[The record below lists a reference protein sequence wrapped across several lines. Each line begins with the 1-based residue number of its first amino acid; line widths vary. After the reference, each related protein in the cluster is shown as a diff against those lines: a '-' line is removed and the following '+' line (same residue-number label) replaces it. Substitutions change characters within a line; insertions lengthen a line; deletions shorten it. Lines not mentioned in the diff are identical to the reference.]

1 MTNPLATTAPP
12 AEKRSLNVIFSA
24 LMLVLFLAA
33 LDQTIVST
41 ALPRITSDLGGLNE
55 LSWVV
60 TAYLLTATASTP
72 LWGKLSDM
80 YGRKL
85 TLQVS
90 IIIFLIGS
98 ALAGA
103 SQNMWELIVTRGLQ
117 GLGGGGL
124 MVLVMAVVADLV
136 SPRERGRYTG
146 LFGAVFGLSSVLGPL
161 LGGFFTE
168 HLSWRWIFYI
178 NLPIG
183 IAAIFILGA
192 VLHLPVH
199 HEKKKIDW
207 IGAGLLVASVTS
219 LLLVAVWGGSQYAW
233 GSTTIIGLGI
243 FGVVTGLLFVWNEL
257 VVAEPIVPMRLFK
270 NEVFTVTSLI
280 GFVVGFAMFGTIV
293 YLSIYMQ
300 VVRGLSPTIAGLQLL
315 PLMLGLLVFSIV
327 SGRLITRWGR
337 YKIFPIVG
345 TSLATIGLFMM
356 AHLGLTT
363 PYWYIALSA
372 LVLGAGL
379 GNVMQVLILAVQ
391 NSVKVT
397 EIGVATSGST
407 FFRSIGG
414 SFGTAIFGAVL
425 AHKLNHE
432 IARLLPPNVHL
443 PTGGVTKSLSAIGS
457 LPPALQ
463 HDVLQAF
470 ANAVDFTFL
479 VAVPVMGVAVI
490 LSFFIKE
497 HPLRTNSGVDVNR
510 SEDAAHSLMDAAPV
524 AIPVPDNMPHAG
536 TSDGSNAERESSDNR
551 PAS

>member
-1 MTNPLATTAPP
+1 MTNLSLPETPATD
-12 AEKRSLNVIFSA
+12 KRSLNVIFSA
-24 LMLVLFLAA
+24 LMLVLFLAS

-41 ALPRITSDLGGLNE
+41 ALPTITSDLGGLNE

-60 TAYLLTATASTP
+60 TAYLLAATASTP

-80 YGRKL
+80 YGRKS

-90 IIIFLIGS
+90 IIIFLVGS

-103 SQNMWELIVTRGLQ
+103 SQNMTELIATRALQ

-146 LFGAVFGLSSVLGPL
+146 LFGAVFGISSVIGPL

-178 NLPIG
+178 NIPIG

-192 VLHLPVH
+192 VLHIPVH
-199 HEKKKIDW
+199 HEKKRIDW
-207 IGAGLLVASVTS
+207 VGAGLLVASVTS
-219 LLLVAVWGGSQYAW
+219 LLLVTVWGGTQYAW
-233 GSTTIIGLGI
+233 GSSTILGLI
-243 FGVVTGLLFVWNEL
+243 AFGVVTGVLFVWNEL
-257 VVAEPIVPMRLFK
+257 RVDEPIVPMRMFR
-270 NEVFTVTSLI
+270 NEVFTVTSMI

-300 VVRGLSPTIAGLQLL
+300 VVRGLSPTAAGLQLL
-315 PLMLGLLVFSIV
+315 PLMLGLLFFSIL
-327 SGRLITRWGR
+327 SGRLISRWGR
-337 YKIFPIVG
+337 YKIFPVVG
-345 TSLATIGLFMM
+345 TLLATLGLYMM
-356 AHLGLTT
+356 SHLGLHS

-372 LVLGAGL
+372 LILGAGL
-379 GNVMQVLILAVQ
+379 GNVMQVLVLAVQ

-414 SFGTAIFGAVL
+414 SFGTAIFGAIL
-425 AHKLNHE
+425 AHKLARE
-432 IARLLPPNVHL
+432 ITKLLPPGVKL
-443 PTGGVTKSLSAIGS
+443 PSGGVTQSIGAITS
-457 LPPALQ
+457 LPAELQ
-463 HDVLQAF
+463 ILVKQAF

-479 VAVPVMGVAVI
+479 VAVPIMFIAFI
-490 LSFFIKE
+490 LTLFIKE
-497 HPLRTNSGVDVNR
+497 HPLRTNSGVDLKR
-510 SEDAAHSLMDAAPV
+510 SEDIAHSLMNDAPV
-524 AIPVPDNMPHAG
+524 SIPMPDNMPHAG
-536 TSDGSNAERESSDNR
+536 LSDASNVSKTD
-551 PAS
+551 

>member
-1 MTNPLATTAPP
+1 MPDTPATN
-12 AEKRSLNVIFSA
+12 KRSLNVIFSA
-24 LMLVLFLAA
+24 LMLVLFLAS

-41 ALPRITSDLGGLNE
+41 ALPTITSDLGGLNE

-80 YGRKL
+80 YGRKV
-85 TLQVS
+85 TLQAS

-103 SQNMWELIVTRGLQ
+103 SQNMWELIATRALQ

-146 LFGAVFGLSSVLGPL
+146 LFGAVFGISSILGPL

-183 IAAIFILGA
+183 IAAVFILGA
-192 VLHLPVH
+192 VLHLPPH

-207 IGAGLLVASVTS
+207 LGAGLLVASVTS
-219 LLLVAVWGGSQYAW
+219 LLLVTVWGGSQYAW
-233 GSTTIIGLGI
+233 GSPTIIGLLVAGI
-243 FGVVTGLLFVWNEL
+243 VTGLLFVFQEL
-257 VVAEPIVPMRLFK
+257 RVDEPIVPMRLFK

-300 VVRGLSPTIAGLQLL
+300 VVRNLSPTDAGLQLL
-315 PLMLGLLVFSIV
+315 PLMLGMLVFSIL
-327 SGRLITRWGR
+327 SGRLIARWGR

-345 TSLATIGLFMM
+345 TILATLGLYMM
-356 AHLGLTT
+356 SHLGLHS

-372 LVLGAGL
+372 LILGAGL
-379 GNVMQVLILAVQ
+379 GNVMQVLVLAVQ
-391 NSVKVT
+391 NSVKPN

-414 SFGTAIFGAVL
+414 SFGTAVFGAIL
-425 AHKLNHE
+425 THKLAHE
-432 IARLLPPNVHL
+432 IAKVVPPGVKI
-443 PTGGVTKSLSAIGS
+443 PSGGITSSIGS
-457 LPPALQ
+457 IHSLPEPIHQL
-463 HDVLQAF
+463 VLQAF

-479 VAVPVMGVAVI
+479 VAVPIMGVAVI
-490 LSFFIKE
+490 LTFFIKE
-497 HPLRTNSGVDVNR
+497 KPLRTNAGVDVKR
-510 SEDAAHSLMDAAPV
+510 SEDIAHSLMNDAPV
-524 AIPVPDNMPHAG
+524 AVPVPDNMPHAG
-536 TSDGSNAERESSDNR
+536 ISDESNAQRVE
-551 PAS
+551 

>member
-1 MTNPLATTAPP
+1 MTNPSAPATP
-12 AEKRSLNVIFSA
+12 ATDKRSLNVIFSA

-41 ALPRITSDLGGLNE
+41 ALPTITSDLGGLNE

-60 TAYLLTATASTP
+60 TAYLLASTASTP

-80 YGRKL
+80 YGRKS
-85 TLQVS
+85 TLQAS

-103 SQNMWELIVTRGLQ
+103 SQNMWELIATRALQ

-146 LFGAVFGLSSVLGPL
+146 LFGAVFGVSSILGPL

-178 NLPIG
+178 NIPIG
-183 IAAIFILGA
+183 IAAIFIIGA

-207 IGAGLLVASVTS
+207 VGAGLLVASVTS
-219 LLLVAVWGGSQYAW
+219 LLLVTVWGGTQYAW
-233 GSTTIIGLGI
+233 GSTTILGLI
-243 FGVVTGLLFVWNEL
+243 AFGVITGALFVWNEL
-257 VVAEPIVPMRLFK
+257 RVDEPIVPMRLFR
-270 NEVFTVTSLI
+270 NEVFTVTSLV

-300 VVRGLSPTIAGLQLL
+300 VVRGLSPTAAGLQLL
-315 PLMLGLLVFSIV
+315 PLMLGMLFFSIV
-327 SGRLITRWGR
+327 SGRLISRWGR

-345 TSLATIGLFMM
+345 TLLATLGLYMM
-356 AHLGLTT
+356 SHLGLTS

-372 LVLGAGL
+372 LILGAGL
-379 GNVMQVLILAVQ
+379 GNVMQVLVLAVQ

-414 SFGTAIFGAVL
+414 SFGTAVFGAILTHKL
-425 AHKLNHE
+425 AHE
-432 IARLLPPNVHL
+432 ITKLLPPGVKL
-443 PTGGVTKSLSAIGS
+443 PSGGVTQSIGAITA

-463 HDVLQAF
+463 ELVKQAF

-479 VAVPVMGVAVI
+479 VAVPIMFVAFI
-490 LSFFIKE
+490 LTLFIKE
-497 HPLRTNSGVDVNR
+497 HPLRTSAGVDTKR
-510 SEDAAHSLMDAAPV
+510 SEDVAHALMNDAPV
-524 AIPVPDNMPHAG
+524 AIPVPESMPHAG
-536 TSDGSNAERESSDNR
+536 ISDESNTAKTD
-551 PAS
+551 

>member
-1 MTNPLATTAPP
+1 MTNLSLPQTPATD
-12 AEKRSLNVIFSA
+12 KRSLNVIFSA

-41 ALPRITSDLGGLNE
+41 ALPTITSDLGGLSE

-60 TAYLLTATASTP
+60 TAYLLASTASTP

-80 YGRKL
+80 YGRKS

-103 SQNMWELIVTRGLQ
+103 SQNMWELIATRAIQ

-146 LFGAVFGLSSVLGPL
+146 LFGAVFGVASILGPL

-168 HLSWRWIFYI
+168 QLSWRWIFYI
-178 NLPIG
+178 NIPIG
-183 IAAIFILGA
+183 IAAIFIIGA

-219 LLLVAVWGGSQYAW
+219 LLLVTVWGGTQYAW
-233 GSTTIIGLGI
+233 GSTTILGLI
-243 FGVVTGLLFVWNEL
+243 AFGFITGALFVWNEL
-257 VVAEPIVPMRLFK
+257 RVDEPIVPMRLFR
-270 NEVFTVTSLI
+270 NEVFTVTSLV

-300 VVRGLSPTIAGLQLL
+300 VVRGLSPTQAGLQLV
-315 PLMLGLLVFSIV
+315 PLMLGMLFFSVV
-327 SGRLITRWGR
+327 SGRLISRWGR
-337 YKIFPIVG
+337 YKVFPIVG
-345 TSLATIGLFMM
+345 TLLATLGLYMM
-356 AHLGLTT
+356 SHLGLTS

-379 GNVMQVLILAVQ
+379 GNVMQVLVLAVQ

-414 SFGTAIFGAVL
+414 SFGTAVFGAILTHKL
-425 AHKLNHE
+425 AHELT
-432 IARLLPPNVHL
+432 RLLPPGVHL
-443 PTGGVTKSLSAIGS
+443 PAGGVTQSIGAINS
-457 LPPALQ
+457 LPPAVQLL
-463 HDVLQAF
+463 VKQAF
-470 ANAVDFTFL
+470 ANAIDFTFL
-479 VAVPVMGVAVI
+479 VAVPIMFVAFI
-490 LSFFIKE
+490 LTLFIKE
-497 HPLRTNSGVDVNR
+497 HPLRTNAGVDVAR
-510 SEDAAHSLMDAAPV
+510 SEDISHALMNDAPV
-524 AIPVPDNMPHAG
+524 SIPVPDNMPHAG
-536 TSDGSNAERESSDNR
+536 ISDASNASKNQ
-551 PAS
+551 

>member
-1 MTNPLATTAPP
+1 MTNASVPTIPATG
-12 AEKRSLNVIFSA
+12 KRSLNVIFSA

-41 ALPRITSDLGGLNE
+41 ALPTITSDLGGLNE

-60 TAYLLTATASTP
+60 TAYLLASTASTP

-80 YGRKL
+80 YGRKS

-90 IIIFLIGS
+90 IVIFLVGS
-98 ALAGA
+98 AMAGA
-103 SQNMWELIVTRGLQ
+103 SQNMWELIATRAIQ

-146 LFGAVFGLSSVLGPL
+146 LFGAVFGVSSILGPL

-178 NLPIG
+178 NIPIG

-207 IGAGLLVASVTS
+207 VGAGLLVASVTS
-219 LLLVAVWGGSQYAW
+219 LLLVTVWGGTQYAW
-233 GSTTIIGLGI
+233 GSSTILGLI
-243 FGVVTGLLFVWNEL
+243 AFGLITGVLFVWNEL
-257 VVAEPIVPMRLFK
+257 RVDEPIVPMRLFK
-270 NEVFTVTSLI
+270 NEVFTVTSFV

-300 VVRGLSPTIAGLQLL
+300 VVRGLSPTAACLQLL
-315 PLMLGLLVFSIV
+315 PLMLGMLVFSIV
-327 SGRLITRWGR
+327 SGRLISRWGR
-337 YKIFPIVG
+337 YKGFPIAG
-345 TSLATIGLFMM
+345 TALATLGLYMM
-356 AHLGLTT
+356 SHLGISS

-372 LVLGAGL
+372 LILGAGL
-379 GNVMQVLILAVQ
+379 GNVMQVLVLAVQ
-391 NSVKVT
+391 NSVKVN

-414 SFGTAIFGAVL
+414 SFGTAVFGAIL
-425 AHKLNHE
+425 THKLAHE

-443 PTGGVTKSLSAIGS
+443 PSGGVTQSIGAIQS

-463 HDVLQAF
+463 ELVKQAF

-479 VAVPVMGVAVI
+479 VAVPIMGVAFI
-490 LSFFIKE
+490 ATFFIKE
-497 HPLRTNSGVDVNR
+497 HPLRTNSGMDMKR
-510 SEDAAHSLMDAAPV
+510 SEDVAHALMNDAPV
-524 AIPVPDNMPHAG
+524 SIPIPENMPHAG
-536 TSDGSNAERESSDNR
+536 LSEVPEDANRE
-551 PAS
+551 